1 MVDKPLQTPG
11 TVIPFPSQGL
21 ATSDPQEV
29 EVTDE
34 NGLSLDDEG
43 NSIAPAEETT
53 AAPQDFNSNLA
64 EHMQE
69 DELMTLARDLVFE
82 VDEDLKG
89 RSEWEQAY
97 KDGLKYTGIKEE
109 KKTKPWDGA
118 CGSTHPM
125 ILEAVVRY
133 QSRALVK
140 LFPSDG
146 PAKLDVDVDG
156 DNKNFQKVQGELA
169 KAQRKFN
176 RFLNQKMP
184 ELRGETDRMLFSQ
197 AQIGYAVKKVY
208 YHEKLGRVTTQ
219 YLPAEHFVIPYGYP
233 NLETCPRVTEI
244 VRKSKSEIE
253 ALQRRKFYRECNIS
267 TPIENLGEID
277 AAKAKITGL
286 EPSQVLEDGLK
297 LYEIHVDWHIEHDQ
311 HGSPDGDTSPYIITI
326 DESTLQ
332 VLSIRRGWREQDS
345 KRRKR
350 TVFIAYPFV
359 PGDGSYAYGYIHL
372 IGQIA
377 SSVTKTLRQLVDAGT
392 LSNLPGGF
400 KSKFARMKS
409 IEAIA
414 PAEWRDVDVSPE
426 ELEKA
431 FVPLPYKEPSQTLFA
446 LMQGM
451 IEEGK
456 SFSSTADLDISASS
470 QNAPVGTTLAL
481 LERQTEVSNAIQARL
496 HESFGR
502 ELALIVELLAE
513 YDPETYQGI
522 FGELETLIGGPAAI
536 SPVGDPTSATMSQ
549 RVIQLQSVL
558 QLSAQAPQVFN
569 LPALFRSALTA
580 MGVQDVDVLVPDQDQ
595 LEPIDP
601 IQETMA
607 LLSRKP
613 VKAFEHQDHDSH
625 LQVHTTVANDP
636 YFQQQLANNPNAP
649 AIIAA
654 NQAHIAEHLGFQFRQ
669 QVEKQLGVQLPPMG
683 QLPPQIETAISS
695 LVAPAV
701 QRVSQQHAAQHQQ
714 QVAQQQAQ
722 DPMLQLEQ
730 QDQQLKAQDQQNKHS
745 IAMSKLQLE
754 QQRDADKKA
763 LELERIASQER
774 ISGNRDQVTLATHTD
789 NHENDKRTMAID
801 IGKTL
806 LAHKQQA
813 EASQRQSEAAMHGAD
828 LTHKASI
835 IQTAATHKA
844 QMEGIQQQREDAI
857 RQASLQREQNNNQ
870 EQSQSE

>member
-1 MVDKPLQTPG
+1 MVDKPLHTPDN
-11 TVIPFPSQGL
+11 VIPFPSQGL
-21 ATSDPQEV
+21 ATSEPQEI

-34 NGLSLDDEG
+34 NGLSLGEDG
-43 NSIAPAEETT
+43 NAIPPPEESTVE
-53 AAPQDFNSNLA
+53 PQDFASNLA
-64 EHMQE
+64 EHMKD

-82 VDEDLKG
+82 VEEDIKG

-109 KKTKPWDGA
+109 KKVKPWDGA

-146 PAKLDVDVDG
+146 PAKLDVDLDG
-156 DNKNFQKVQGELA
+156 DAKNFQKIQAELA

-176 RFLNQKMP
+176 RFLNSKMP

-197 AQIGYAVKKVY
+197 AQIGYAAKKVY
-208 YHEKLGRVTTQ
+208 YHEKLGRVTSQ
-219 YLPAEHFVIPYGYP
+219 YLPAEHFIIPYGYP
-233 NLETCPRVTEI
+233 NLETCPRVTEV
-244 VRKSKSEIE
+244 VRKSKAEIE
-253 ALQRRKFYRECNIS
+253 TLQRRKFYRQCDVS
-267 TPIENLGEID
+267 APIESLGEID
-277 AAKAKITGL
+277 AAKAKLSGI
-286 EPSQVLEDGLK
+286 EPSQVLDDGLK
-297 LYEIHVDWHIEHDQ
+297 LYEIHADRHIASDQ
-311 HGSPDGDTSPYIITI
+311 HGSQDGDTSPYIVTI
-326 DESTLQ
+326 EESSLQ
-332 VLSIRRGWREQDS
+332 ILSIRRGWREQDQN
-345 KRRKR
+345 RRKR
-350 TVFIAYPFV
+350 TVFVAYPFV

-400 KSKFARMKS
+400 KSKYARMKS
-409 IEAIA
+409 TEAIA
-414 PAEWRDVDVSPE
+414 PAEWRDVEATPE
-426 ELEKA
+426 ELAKA

-502 ELALIVELLAE
+502 ELGLIVELLAE
-513 YDPETYQGI
+513 YDPQTYQGI
-522 FGELETLIGGPAAI
+522 FGQLEALVGGPAGI
-536 SPVGDPTSATMSQ
+536 MPVGDPTSATMSQ

-558 QLSAQAPQVFN
+558 QLSQQAPQVFN

-580 MGVQDVDVLVPDQDQ
+580 MGVQDVEVIVPDPDQ
-595 LEPIDP
+595 LQPMDP

-607 LLSRKP
+607 LLNRKP
-613 VKAFEHQDHDSH
+613 VKAFEHQDHDAH
-625 LQVHTTVANDP
+625 LQVHTTVAQDP
-636 YFQQQLANNPNAP
+636 YFQQQLAQNPNAP

-714 QVAQQQAQ
+714 QAAQQQMQ
-722 DPMLQLEQ
+722 DPMLMLEQ
-730 QDQQLKAQDQQNKHS
+730 QDLQLKAQDQQNKHQV
-745 IAMSKLQLE
+745 ALNKLQLE

-763 LELERIASQER
+763 LELQRIASQER
-774 ISGNRDQVTLATHTD
+774 IAGSRDQVTLATHTD

-806 LAHKQQA
+806 LAHKQQT
-813 EASQRQSEAAMHGAD
+813 EASQRQADTAQYGAE
-828 LTHKASI
+828 LSHKASLV
-835 IQTAATHKA
+835 QSGLNHKA
-844 QMEGIQQQREDAI
+844 QIEGIQQQREDAE
-857 RQASLQREQNNNQ
+857 RQATLQQQQANKQEQNK
-870 EQSQSE
+870 SE